1 MNSNGTAMKS
11 LSPSRQALTRSDLRL
26 VDTRRYVLGA
36 ACVSLLLAAA
46 AFAGGLWIGRG
57 HAEPVMVPVVQADDP
72 TEESSERFAAER
84 IGELTGRLQVLEK
97 DADYLLKAVDSH
109 EEIARKLSKVDP
121 ELVPAPKAKPGATRN
136 EGGILLPPRA
146 CVDPLPASAA
156 DLERNE
162 QSAKCLRR
170 VFDLLMDQVARRNA
184 DFMAIPAR
192 RPMEQ
197 ARLGS
202 PFGNRVDPFNRH
214 LAFHSGQDFSAP
226 TGSPIHAAAGGRVIV
241 SGRHASYGNRVEID
255 HGNGLVT
262 RYAHASRLL
271 VKVGDVVLPGQEI
284 AKVGSTG
291 RSTGPHLHF
300 EVLYHGEFVDPQNF
314 LSLGGMEIDSD
325 GLATD

>member
-1 MNSNGTAMKS
+1 MKP

-26 VDTRRYVLGA
+26 VDPRRLLLGA
-36 ACVSLLLAAA
+36 VCVSLTLAAA
-46 AFAGGLWIGRG
+46 AFAGGLWVGKQQV
-57 HAEPVMVPVVQADDP
+57 EPVIVPVAQSEAAS
-72 TEESSERFAAER
+72 EASGERFATER

-121 ELVPAPKAKPGATRN
+121 ELAPAANSRPVVGRH

-162 QSAKCLRR
+162 QSVKCLRR

-184 DFMAIPAR
+184 DFMAIPSR
-192 RPMEQ
+192 RPMEE

-202 PFGNRVDPFNRH
+202 PFGNRVDPFNRR

-226 TGSPIHAAAGGRVIV
+226 TGSLIHAAAGGRVV
-241 SGRHASYGNRVEID
+241 VAGRHASYGNRIEID

-262 RYAHASRLL
+262 RYAHASKLL
-271 VKVGDVVLPGQEI
+271 VKQGDVVLPGQEI